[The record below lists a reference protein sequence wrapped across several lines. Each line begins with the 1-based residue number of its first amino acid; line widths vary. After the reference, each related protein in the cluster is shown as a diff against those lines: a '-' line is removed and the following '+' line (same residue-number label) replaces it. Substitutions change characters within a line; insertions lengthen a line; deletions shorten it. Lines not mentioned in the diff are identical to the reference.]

1 MRLFTCT
8 VLGCDNVMQRSYISG
23 CLHEDVNKNKCTE
36 CIPAEFVIK
45 NSRELQKEM
54 SLDFAIIYLA
64 SGVSVHFCRLR
75 FADRLLFFFSKRPQ
89 ICCFCLE
96 FLKTNARFPDSLL
109 LYGLLH
115 VRSHLAF

>member
-23 CLHEDVNKNKCTE
+23 CLHEDVNKNRCTE

-75 FADRLLFFFSKRPQ
+75 FADRLLFFSQKD
-89 ICCFCLE
+89 L
-96 FLKTNARFPDSLL
+96 
-109 LYGLLH
+109 
-115 VRSHLAF
+115 RSVAFVLNF